1 MSVRHICTSGTD
13 TTPVDRCPRLPEDT
27 ELWANCAVLRSIVS
41 SRAPFQ
47 DRELLRADSPV
58 MLAGV
63 YAFLCYVMLH
73 ALTFRHR
80 AFLPRPERSSGRSL
94 PLMLQPFELFV
105 GLRYTRAKRRN
116 HFISFISL
124 LSILGIALGVT
135 ALITVMAVMNGFEKE
150 LRERILGAASHATI
164 TLFDQP
170 MAEWQT
176 LAGAAIEHPEVKGAA
191 PYVEGQVMVVKSK
204 QVTGIVVR
212 GVLPDQEPN
221 VSDIDEKMVTGE
233 LGDLEAGSFDIV
245 LGGALADFLGAV
257 VGDKITVI
265 TPEASITPVG
275 VLPRMK
281 RFTVRGIFE
290 IGMFEY
296 DRNFALMH
304 ADDASTLFRLNE
316 GYTGVRLQLQDMF
329 AARSVARDL
338 AAQVGE
344 DYWVSDW
351 TQRHANFFR
360 AVKTEK
366 TVMFVILSLIV
377 AVAAFNIVSTLVMVV
392 TDKQSAIAIMRTM
405 GASPRSIMFVFLIQ
419 GALIGF
425 IGTVLGVAG
434 GVLLASNVETLVPAI
449 ERLFQTRILDPSVYY
464 ISVLPSDLDYKDV
477 WRVAILAVVLT
488 LLATIYPAWRAART
502 EPAEALAYE

>member
-1 MSVRHICTSGTD
+1 
-13 TTPVDRCPRLPEDT
+13 
-27 ELWANCAVLRSIVS
+27 
-41 SRAPFQ
+41 
-47 DRELLRADSPV
+47 
-58 MLAGV
+58 
-63 YAFLCYVMLH
+63 
-73 ALTFRHR
+73 
-80 AFLPRPERSSGRSL
+80 
-94 PLMLQPFELFV
+94 MLQPYELFV

-124 LSILGIALGVT
+124 ISILGIALGVT

-164 TLFDQP
+164 TLYEEP
-170 MAEWQT
+170 MLEWQQ
-176 LAGAAIEHPEVKGAA
+176 LATAATEHPQVEGAA

-212 GVLPDQEPN
+212 GILPDKEPL
-221 VSDIDEKMVTGE
+221 VSDIGEKMVVGE
-233 LGDLEAGSFDIV
+233 LADLQPDSFDII
-245 LGGALADFLGAV
+245 LGSSLAQYLGAV

-265 TPEASITPVG
+265 TPEASVTPVG

-281 RFTVRGIFE
+281 RFNVKGIFE

-304 ADDASTLFRLNE
+304 ADDASVLLRLNK
-316 GYTGVRLQLQDMF
+316 GYTGVRLQLDDMF
-329 AARSVARDL
+329 AARQVAFDL
-338 AAQVGE
+338 AETVGE

-366 TVMFVILSLIV
+366 TVMFVILALIV

-405 GASPRSIMFVFLIQ
+405 GASPGSIMLVFLIQ
-419 GALIGF
+419 GALIG
-425 IGTVLGVAG
+425 IVGTVLGVVG
-434 GVLLASNVETLVPAI
+434 GVLLALNVETLVPAI
-449 ERLFQTRILDPSVYY
+449 ERLFQTQFIDPSVYY
-464 ISVLPSDLDYKDV
+464 ISVLPSELDFNDV
-477 WRVAILAVVLT
+477 WRVATLSLVLT
-488 LLATIYPAWRAART
+488 LLATLYPAWRAART

>member
-1 MSVRHICTSGTD
+1 
-13 TTPVDRCPRLPEDT
+13 
-27 ELWANCAVLRSIVS
+27 
-41 SRAPFQ
+41 
-47 DRELLRADSPV
+47 
-58 MLAGV
+58 
-63 YAFLCYVMLH
+63 
-73 ALTFRHR
+73 
-80 AFLPRPERSSGRSL
+80 
-94 PLMLQPFELFV
+94 MLQPFELFV

-164 TLFDQP
+164 TLYEEP
-170 MAEWQT
+170 MQQWQV
-176 LAGAAIEHPEVKGAA
+176 LADAAIEHPEVNGAA

-204 QVTGIVVR
+204 QVTGIVIR

-221 VSDIDEKMVTGE
+221 VSDIDRKMIAGE
-233 LGDLEAGSFDIV
+233 LSDLTPGSFDIV
-245 LGGALADFLGAV
+245 LGRALADFLGATI
-257 VGDKITVI
+257 GDKITVI
-265 TPEASITPVG
+265 TPEASVTPVG

-290 IGMFEY
+290 IGMFEF

-304 ADDASTLFRLNE
+304 ADDASTLLKLNK
-316 GYTGVRLQLQDMF
+316 GYTGVRVQLNDMF

-338 AAQVGE
+338 ATQVGE

-366 TVMFVILSLIV
+366 TVMFVILALIV

-405 GASPRSIMFVFLIQ
+405 GASPRSVMMIFLIQ

-425 IGTVLGVAG
+425 IGTALGVVG
-434 GVLLASNVETLVPAI
+434 GILLASNVETIVPAI
-449 ERLFQTRILDPSVYY
+449 ERLFQTQFLDPSVYY
-464 ISVLPSDLDYKDV
+464 ISSLPSELEYTDV
-477 WRVAILAVVLT
+477 WRVATLAVVLT

>member
-1 MSVRHICTSGTD
+1 
-13 TTPVDRCPRLPEDT
+13 
-27 ELWANCAVLRSIVS
+27 
-41 SRAPFQ
+41 
-47 DRELLRADSPV
+47 
-58 MLAGV
+58 
-63 YAFLCYVMLH
+63 
-73 ALTFRHR
+73 
-80 AFLPRPERSSGRSL
+80 
-94 PLMLQPFELFV
+94 MLQPFELFV

-150 LRERILGAASHATI
+150 LRERILGAASHATV
-164 TLFDQP
+164 TLFDEP
-170 MAEWQT
+170 MVEWQA
-176 LAGAAIEHPEVKGAA
+176 LAAAAVDHPEVIGAA
-191 PYVEGQVMVVKSK
+191 PYVEGQVMVVKGK

-212 GVLPDQEPN
+212 GVLPDEEPK
-221 VSDIDEKMVTGE
+221 VSDIHLKMVAGKLNE
-233 LGDLEAGSFDIV
+233 LEAGSFEIV
-245 LGGALADFLGAV
+245 LGSALADYLGAI

-296 DRNFALMH
+296 DRNFALLH
-304 ADDASTLFRLNE
+304 ADDASTLLRMNK

-329 AARSVARDL
+329 GARAVARDL
-338 AAQVGE
+338 AAEVGE

-360 AVKTEK
+360 AVRTEK
-366 TVMFVILSLIV
+366 TVMFVILALIV

-405 GASPRSIMFVFLIQ
+405 GAAPRSIMFVFLIQ

-425 IGTVLGVAG
+425 IGTVLGVVG
-434 GVLLASNVETLVPAI
+434 GVLLATNVETLVPAI
-449 ERLFQTRILDPSVYY
+449 ERLFKTRFLDPSVYY
-464 ISVLPSDLDYKDV
+464 ISVLPSELDYNDV
-477 WRVAILAVVLT
+477 WKVATLAVVLT

>member
-1 MSVRHICTSGTD
+1 
-13 TTPVDRCPRLPEDT
+13 
-27 ELWANCAVLRSIVS
+27 
-41 SRAPFQ
+41 
-47 DRELLRADSPV
+47 
-58 MLAGV
+58 
-63 YAFLCYVMLH
+63 
-73 ALTFRHR
+73 
-80 AFLPRPERSSGRSL
+80 
-94 PLMLQPFELFV
+94 MLQPYELFV

-124 LSILGIALGVT
+124 ISILGIALGVT

-164 TLFDQP
+164 TLYEEP
-170 MAEWQT
+170 MLEWQQ
-176 LAGAAIEHPEVKGAA
+176 LATAATEHPQVEGAA
-191 PYVEGQVMVVKSK
+191 PYVEGQVMVAKSK

-212 GVLPDQEPN
+212 GILPDKEPL
-221 VSDIDEKMVTGE
+221 VSDIGEKMVVGE
-233 LGDLEAGSFDIV
+233 LADLQPDSFDII
-245 LGGALADFLGAV
+245 LGSSLAQYLGAV

-265 TPEASITPVG
+265 TPEASVTPVG

-281 RFTVRGIFE
+281 RFNVKGIFE

-304 ADDASTLFRLNE
+304 ADDASVLLRLNK
-316 GYTGVRLQLQDMF
+316 GYTGVRLQLDDMF
-329 AARSVARDL
+329 AARQVAFDL
-338 AAQVGE
+338 AETVGE

-366 TVMFVILSLIV
+366 TVMFVILALIV

-405 GASPRSIMFVFLIQ
+405 GASPGSIMLVFLIQ
-419 GALIGF
+419 GALIG
-425 IGTVLGVAG
+425 IVGTVLGVIG
-434 GVLLASNVETLVPAI
+434 GVLLALNVETLVPAI
-449 ERLFQTRILDPSVYY
+449 ERLFQTQFIDPSVYY
-464 ISVLPSDLDYKDV
+464 ISVLPSELDFNDV
-477 WRVAILAVVLT
+477 WRVATLSLVLT
-488 LLATIYPAWRAART
+488 LLATLYPAWRAART

>member
-1 MSVRHICTSGTD
+1 
-13 TTPVDRCPRLPEDT
+13 
-27 ELWANCAVLRSIVS
+27 
-41 SRAPFQ
+41 
-47 DRELLRADSPV
+47 
-58 MLAGV
+58 
-63 YAFLCYVMLH
+63 
-73 ALTFRHR
+73 
-80 AFLPRPERSSGRSL
+80 
-94 PLMLQPFELFV
+94 MLQPYELFV

-124 LSILGIALGVT
+124 ISILGIALGVT

-164 TLFDQP
+164 TLYEEP
-170 MAEWQT
+170 MLEWQQ
-176 LAGAAIEHPEVKGAA
+176 LATAATEHPQVEGAA
-191 PYVEGQVMVVKSK
+191 PYVEGQVMVVKGK

-212 GVLPDQEPN
+212 GILPDKEPQ
-221 VSDIDEKMVTGE
+221 VSDIGEKMVVGT
-233 LGDLEAGSFDIV
+233 LPDLQPGSFDII
-245 LGGALADFLGAV
+245 LGSSLAQYLGAI

-265 TPEASITPVG
+265 TPEASVTPVG

-281 RFTVRGIFE
+281 RFNVIGIFE

-304 ADDASTLFRLNE
+304 ADDASVLLRLNK
-316 GYTGVRLQLQDMF
+316 GYTGVRLRLDDMF
-329 AARSVARDL
+329 AARRVAYDL
-338 AAQVGE
+338 AESVGE

-366 TVMFVILSLIV
+366 TVMFVILALIV

-405 GASPRSIMFVFLIQ
+405 GSSPASIMLVFLIQ
-419 GALIGF
+419 GALIGI
-425 IGTVLGVAG
+425 IGTVLGVIG
-434 GVLLASNVETLVPAI
+434 GVLLALNVETLVPAI
-449 ERLFQTRILDPSVYY
+449 ERLFQTQFIDPSVYY
-464 ISVLPSDLDYKDV
+464 ISVLPSELDYNDV
-477 WRVAILAVVLT
+477 WRVALLSLVLT
-488 LLATIYPAWRAART
+488 LLATLYPAWRAART

>member
-1 MSVRHICTSGTD
+1 
-13 TTPVDRCPRLPEDT
+13 
-27 ELWANCAVLRSIVS
+27 
-41 SRAPFQ
+41 
-47 DRELLRADSPV
+47 
-58 MLAGV
+58 
-63 YAFLCYVMLH
+63 
-73 ALTFRHR
+73 
-80 AFLPRPERSSGRSL
+80 
-94 PLMLQPFELFV
+94 MLQPFELFV

-116 HFISFISL
+116 HFISFISM

-164 TLFDQP
+164 TLYEKP
-170 MAEWQT
+170 MQEWQE
-176 LAGAAIEHPEVKGAA
+176 LATAAVAHPEVVGAA
-191 PYVEGQVMVVKSK
+191 PYVEGQVMVVKGK

-221 VSDIDEKMVTGE
+221 VSDIDQKMIAGE
-233 LGDLEAGSFDIV
+233 LVDLTASSFDIV
-245 LGGALADFLGAV
+245 LGSALADFLGAV

-265 TPEASITPVG
+265 TPEASVTPVG

-304 ADDASTLFRLNE
+304 ADDASTLLKMNQ
-316 GYTGVRLQLQDMF
+316 GYTGVRLQLADMF

-338 AAQVGE
+338 ADEVSQ

-351 TQRHANFFR
+351 TQKHANFFR
-360 AVKTEK
+360 AVRTEK

-405 GASPRSIMFVFLIQ
+405 GASPGSIMMIFLIQ

-425 IGTVLGVAG
+425 IGTALGVIG
-434 GVLLASNVETLVPAI
+434 GVLLASNVETIVPAI
-449 ERLFQTRILDPSVYY
+449 ERLFNTKFLDESVYY
-464 ISVLPSDLDYKDV
+464 ISVLPSDLDYADV
-477 WRVAILAVVLT
+477 WKVAILAVVLT
-488 LLATIYPAWRAART
+488 LLATLYPAWRAART

>member
-1 MSVRHICTSGTD
+1 
-13 TTPVDRCPRLPEDT
+13 
-27 ELWANCAVLRSIVS
+27 
-41 SRAPFQ
+41 
-47 DRELLRADSPV
+47 
-58 MLAGV
+58 
-63 YAFLCYVMLH
+63 
-73 ALTFRHR
+73 
-80 AFLPRPERSSGRSL
+80 
-94 PLMLQPFELFV
+94 MLQPYELFV

-124 LSILGIALGVT
+124 ISILGIALGVT

-164 TLFDQP
+164 TLYEEP
-170 MAEWQT
+170 MQEWQQ
-176 LAGAAIEHPEVKGAA
+176 LADAASEHPQVEGAA
-191 PYVEGQVMVVKSK
+191 PYVEGQVMVVKGK

-212 GVLPDQEPN
+212 GVLPDKEPL
-221 VSDIDEKMVTGE
+221 VSDIGDKMVVGG
-233 LGDLEAGSFDIV
+233 LPDLKPGSFDII
-245 LGGALADFLGAV
+245 LGSSLAQYLGAI

-265 TPEASITPVG
+265 TPEASVTPVG

-281 RFTVRGIFE
+281 RFNVIGIFE

-304 ADDASTLFRLNE
+304 ADDASVLLRLNK
-316 GYTGVRLQLQDMF
+316 GYTGVRLQLVDMF
-329 AARSVARDL
+329 AARRVAYDL
-338 AAQVGE
+338 AETVGE

-366 TVMFVILSLIV
+366 TVMFVILALIV

-405 GASPRSIMFVFLIQ
+405 GSSPASIMLVFLIQ
-419 GALIGF
+419 GALIGV
-425 IGTVLGVAG
+425 IGTILGVIG
-434 GVLLASNVETLVPAI
+434 GILLALNVETLVPAI
-449 ERLFQTRILDPSVYY
+449 ERLFQTQFIDPSVYY
-464 ISVLPSDLDYKDV
+464 ISVLPSELDYNDV
-477 WRVAILAVVLT
+477 WRVALLSLVLT
-488 LLATIYPAWRAART
+488 LLATLYPAWRAART

>member
-1 MSVRHICTSGTD
+1 
-13 TTPVDRCPRLPEDT
+13 
-27 ELWANCAVLRSIVS
+27 
-41 SRAPFQ
+41 
-47 DRELLRADSPV
+47 
-58 MLAGV
+58 
-63 YAFLCYVMLH
+63 
-73 ALTFRHR
+73 
-80 AFLPRPERSSGRSL
+80 
-94 PLMLQPFELFV
+94 MLQPYELFV

-124 LSILGIALGVT
+124 ISILGIALGVT

-164 TLFDQP
+164 TLYEEP
-170 MAEWQT
+170 MLEWQQ
-176 LAGAAIEHPEVKGAA
+176 LATAATEHPQVEGAA

-212 GVLPDQEPN
+212 GILPDKEPL
-221 VSDIDEKMVTGE
+221 VSDIGEKMVVGE
-233 LGDLEAGSFDIV
+233 LSDLQPGSFDII
-245 LGGALADFLGAV
+245 LGSSLAQYLGAV

-265 TPEASITPVG
+265 TPEASVTPVG

-281 RFTVRGIFE
+281 RFNVKGIFE

-304 ADDASTLFRLNE
+304 ADDASVLLRLNK
-316 GYTGVRLQLQDMF
+316 GYTGVRLQLDDMF
-329 AARSVARDL
+329 AARQVAFDL
-338 AAQVGE
+338 AETVGE

-366 TVMFVILSLIV
+366 TVMFVILALIV

-405 GASPRSIMFVFLIQ
+405 GASPGSIMLVFLIQ
-419 GALIGF
+419 GALIG
-425 IGTVLGVAG
+425 IVGTVLGVVG
-434 GVLLASNVETLVPAI
+434 GVLLALNVETLVPAI
-449 ERLFQTRILDPSVYY
+449 ERLFQTQFIDPSVYY
-464 ISVLPSDLDYKDV
+464 ISVLPSELDFNDV
-477 WRVAILAVVLT
+477 WRVATLSLVLT
-488 LLATIYPAWRAART
+488 LLATLYPAWRAART

>member
-1 MSVRHICTSGTD
+1 M
-13 TTPVDRCPRLPEDT
+13 
-27 ELWANCAVLRSIVS
+27 
-41 SRAPFQ
+41 
-47 DRELLRADSPV
+47 
-58 MLAGV
+58 M
-63 YAFLCYVMLH
+63 
-73 ALTFRHR
+73 
-80 AFLPRPERSSGRSL
+80 
-94 PLMLQPFELFV
+94 QPFELFV

-164 TLFDQP
+164 TLYEEP
-170 MAEWQT
+170 MQEWQE
-176 LAGAAIEHPEVKGAA
+176 LATAAVNHPEVEGAA
-191 PYVEGQVMVVKSK
+191 PYVDGQVMVVKGK

-212 GVLPDQEPN
+212 GVLPDKEPY
-221 VSDIDEKMVTGE
+221 VSDIDRKMVAGE
-233 LGDLEAGSFDIV
+233 LTDLMPGSFDIV
-245 LGGALADFLGAV
+245 LGSALADFLGAV

-265 TPEASITPVG
+265 TPEASVTPVG

-281 RFTVRGIFE
+281 RFTVRGIFQ
-290 IGMFEY
+290 IGMYEY
-296 DRNFALMH
+296 DRNFAMMH
-304 ADDASTLFRLNE
+304 ADDASSLLKMNN
-316 GYTGVRLQLQDMF
+316 GYTGVRLQLRDMF
-329 AARSVARDL
+329 AAREVARDL
-338 AAQVGE
+338 AETVSE

-351 TQRHANFFR
+351 TQRHANFFS
-360 AVKTEK
+360 AVRTEK
-366 TVMFVILSLIV
+366 TVMFVILALIV

-425 IGTVLGVAG
+425 IGTVLGVVG
-434 GVLLASNVETLVPAI
+434 GILLASNVETLVPAI
-449 ERLFQTRILDPSVYY
+449 ERLFKTQFLPPSVYE
-464 ISVLPSDLDYKDV
+464 ISHLPSELDYADV
-477 WRVAILAVVLT
+477 WKVASLAVVLT